1 MGIPDPNIER
11 YLLSSARERATELL
25 AAFTAAHTQEEETD
39 GLCSRAGVFFDEY
52 CGGLLAALRN
62 AVQSLDAAEAAWVRD
77 HYIAQIVNF
86 ATALRDSITDR
97 TARHAAAQLIQC
109 KVLEHERH
117 LRLVLESHATQEL
130 ASATPATPDSANAS
144 REELIPDESRHC

>member
-1 MGIPDPNIER
+1 MGIPDPNIDR
-11 YLLSSARERATELL
+11 YLISSARERATELL
-25 AAFTAAHTQEEETD
+25 AAFTAAHTQQEEETD
-39 GLCSRAGVFFDEY
+39 GLCSRVGVFFDEY

-86 ATALRDSITDR
+86 ATALRDSIADR

-117 LRLVLESHATQEL
+117 LRLVLESHATPEL
-130 ASATPATPDSANAS
+130 ASATPGTSDSTNAS
-144 REELIPDESRHC
+144 AKN

>member
-1 MGIPDPNIER
+1 MGIPDPNIDR
-11 YLLSSARERATELL
+11 YLISSARERATELL
-25 AAFTAAHTQEEETD
+25 SAFTAAHTQQEEETD
-39 GLCSRAGVFFDEY
+39 GLCSRVGVFFDEY
-52 CGGLLAALRN
+52 CGGLLAAFRN

-86 ATALRDSITDR
+86 ATALRDSIADR

-117 LRLVLESHATQEL
+117 LRLVLESHATPEL
-130 ASATPATPDSANAS
+130 ASATPATSDSTNAS
-144 REELIPDESRHC
+144 AKN

>member
-11 YLLSSARERATELL
+11 YLISSARERATELL
-25 AAFTAAHTQEEETD
+25 AAFTAAHTQQEEETD
-39 GLCSRAGVFFDEY
+39 GLCSRVCVFFDEY

-117 LRLVLESHATQEL
+117 LRLVLESHATPEL
-130 ASATPATPDSANAS
+130 ASATLPTPNSANAS
-144 REELIPDESRHC
+144 AKN

>member
-11 YLLSSARERATELL
+11 YLISSARERATELL
-25 AAFTAAHTQEEETD
+25 SAFTAAHTQEEEAD
-39 GLCSRAGVFFDEY
+39 GLRSRVGVFFDEY

-117 LRLVLESHATQEL
+117 LRLVLESHATPEL
-130 ASATPATPDSANAS
+130 ASATLPTPNSANAS
-144 REELIPDESRHC
+144 AKN

>member
-1 MGIPDPNIER
+1 MGIPDPNVDR
-11 YLLSSARERATELL
+11 YLISSARERATELL
-25 AAFTAAHTQEEETD
+25 AAFTAAHTPEEETD
-39 GLCSRAGVFFDEY
+39 ALCSRVGVFFDEY

-77 HYIAQIVNF
+77 HYIPLIVNF

-97 TARHAAAQLIQC
+97 NARHAAAQLIQC

>member
-11 YLLSSARERATELL
+11 YLISSARERATELL
-25 AAFTAAHTQEEETD
+25 AAFTAAHTQQEEETD
-39 GLCSRAGVFFDEY
+39 GLCSRVGVFFDEY

-117 LRLVLESHATQEL
+117 LRLVLESHATPEL
-130 ASATPATPDSANAS
+130 ASATLATPNSANAS
-144 REELIPDESRHC
+144 AKN